1 MVLVL
6 GAVGAAIF
14 VWWRWEYRERR
25 FDKLIVA
32 SAAKYGVDPCLVKA
46 VMRRESKFDPFV
58 YGSHGEIGLMQV
70 TVGAG
75 EAWARAVGR
84 RGFGGSALWD
94 AGVNVEAGTWYL
106 GRALGRWRGREF
118 TQPELGVALAVAEYN
133 AGYGNVLRWL
143 KASEGGKELG
153 ESSGGTVVGGAA
165 LGSAAGNGLNE
176 ARTMGSG
183 GAGLETA
190 RTGGMS
196 GLGSTASGGIINGEA
211 GGKELGGNREV
222 TVEEF
227 VGGITYPGV
236 RDYVREVMENWRMYR
251 ERGGL

>member
-1 MVLVL
+1 MARRKRKRKSSRFERIGNFISLVLVL

-25 FDKLIVA
+25 FDKLILA

-106 GRALGRWRGREF
+106 GRALGRWRGRVPE
-118 TQPELGVALAVAEYN
+118 ELGVALAVAEYN
-133 AGYGNVLRWL
+133 AGYGNALRWWGE
-143 KASEGGKELG
+143 ARRGAGAGGK
-153 ESSGGTVVGGAA
+153 
-165 LGSAAGNGLNE
+165 
-176 ARTMGSG
+176 
-183 GAGLETA
+183 
-190 RTGGMS
+190 
-196 GLGSTASGGIINGEA
+196 GLGSEKTGNAA
-211 GGKELGGNREV
+211 GGGMINDGKGLMGSTVGGSAGGNAV
-222 TVEEF
+222 
-227 VGGITYPGV
+227 VGTGGDGGTGG
-236 RDYVREVMENWRMYR
+236 
-251 ERGGL
+251 RGGRLVAGEGNHGRRCGG